1 MTNEEFLIKIG
12 LQPDKAQNELAIE
25 EVLKKVEQALEKEF
39 KFKIDTN
46 STVSEIDQ
54 VIEAI
59 NKFKAEI
66 TTIVNDSG
74 KLVGVSTSFQNV
86 DKEVVKLN
94 TSVRTTSQSLQ
105 SFLKDAGGMGG
116 QQLQGLVNA
125 GQLVDDLG
133 KKVENLNDIQK
144 IIMNSGN
151 YSVLKVDTDTTT
163 FKTDSVNK
171 YNDTIKELNENLN
184 RQIELKKIINSAN
197 DSRVYDYSKELSDLE
212 EISQKLKEQI
222 TDKNKLAEIEKKYEN
237 KQSDL
242 NEGVYQKILTLLNQ
256 IEAAK
261 IKMNSADSVT
271 KLSLEAQVTSY
282 QNQISRLQT
291 INNLTDTQKKSI
303 EAISNA
309 IGSNSRQ
316 AQIDAERAKDLKDY
330 NAALQQRLKIEQELR
345 KINPDSNYANL
356 LRQEANELNKVIGAL
371 QDKHQ
376 NTKILDDATKSYLK
390 TVEELNAKE
399 ADKTQDNAKIEEAI
413 KLTNQLADAQ
423 IELEKAKHARDS
435 SETIELYNQKVQ
447 DLSNQLENAKQAVLS
462 NNTAVEDN
470 ARVNR
475 EAAEA
480 TARVDSAT
488 QQLNSHN
495 EQSTS
500 LFSQLTGKVKDLA
513 SNFIQLNVAMK
524 AANFAEDFVR
534 DSVDKV
540 KELDDAMTE
549 IRLVTGQTGEQA
561 RQTMNDYAGL
571 AQQLGA
577 TTQEVAQG

>member
-1 MTNEEFLIKIG
+1 MDDKEFLIKIG
-12 LQPDKAQNELAIE
+12 LEPDNTQNEMVIE
-25 EVLKKVEQALEKEF
+25 KVLKKIEDALDKEF
-39 KFKIDTN
+39 GFKIDTK
-46 STVSEIDQ
+46 SSESEIEQITKAVEKFGVTITKITNDAGNITQ
-54 VIEAI
+54 I
-59 NKFKAEI
+59 N
-66 TTIVNDSG
+66 
-74 KLVGVSTSFQNV
+74 TSFKNLNNEIVKINTNINTTNTTARKLIDTFGSIDFSKFTVLDNLGNKTNV
-86 DKEVVKLN
+86 LN
-94 TSVRTTSQSLQ
+94 QDQSNKVIGIDLDSTTYKTTSI
-105 SFLKDAGGMGG
+105 DAYN
-116 QQLQGLVNA
+116 NA
-125 GQLVDDLG
+125 V
-133 KKVENLNDIQK
+133 
-144 IIMNSGN
+144 
-151 YSVLKVDTDTTT
+151 
-163 FKTDSVNK
+163 
-171 YNDTIKELNENLN
+171 KELNDNLN

-197 DSRVYDYSKELSDLE
+197 DSRTYDYSKELSDLE
-212 EISQKLKEQI
+212 EISRKLKEQI

-371 QDKHQ
+371 QDKYQ
-376 NTKILDDATKSYLK
+376 NTKILDDATKSYLN
-390 TVEELNAKE
+390 TMTELNAKDDDRAE
-399 ADKTQDNAKIEEAI
+399 DNAKIEEAI

-423 IELEKAKHARDS
+423 IELEKAKHAGDS

-561 RQTMNDYAGL
+561 RQTMND
-571 AQQLGA
+571 
-577 TTQEVAQG
+577 